1 MMKSLPFDVELLPV
15 RKLRA
20 GTLTCLYEY
29 GNLRRIESFGAELIR
44 MIYSAVRDENWT
56 TLLYDISDE
65 QIEEREQGFLI
76 SYTATYR
83 HGDAAVF
90 RATFTLE
97 GRQDNVIT
105 VEMKG
110 EVLAGFT
117 RNRIGLCV
125 LHPRHLKGSSV
136 EVTNSDGKSV
146 KAMFSRLISP
156 HQVLIDIRALKHNI
170 GSKEVSITFEGDV
183 FETEDQRNWMDASYK
198 TYSTPLSIPFP
209 VTVKVG
215 DKVYNRVTVKV
226 VETGDVEVPS
236 DKEAT
241 IATKFAWPRIG
252 YEKNY
257 ARPLNDDEIG
267 QLRTVPFDHYRVELD
282 LDNRE
287 W

>member
-1 MMKSLPFDVELLPV
+1 
-15 RKLRA
+15 
-20 GTLTCLYEY
+20 
-29 GNLRRIESFGAELIR
+29 
-44 MIYSAVRDENWT
+44 
-56 TLLYDISDE
+56 
-65 QIEEREQGFLI
+65 
-76 SYTATYR
+76 
-83 HGDAAVF
+83 
-90 RATFTLE
+90 
-97 GRQDNVIT
+97 
-105 VEMKG
+105 
-110 EVLAGFT
+110 
-117 RNRIGLCV
+117 
-125 LHPRHLKGSSV
+125 HPRHLKGSSV

-267 QLRTVPFDHYRVELD
+267 QLRAVPFDHYRVELD

-287 W
+287 WESLLTEAAGEARKLGSKLEVVVFFNSDDEATAKQVAGALKV